1 MSRFR
6 FTCKIIA
13 TSFKGPA
20 KEGGVYSK
28 VSGEI
33 SLETLVKRDMT
44 KDQQRPRPRGVFTVT
59 FRRENMP
66 RALVA
71 VSEQREC

>member
-6 FTCKIIA
+6 FTCKVIT
-13 TSFKGPA
+13 TSFNGPA

-28 VSGEI
+28 DSGEI
-33 SLETLVKRDMT
+33 SLEILVKRAMT
-44 KDQQRPRPRGVFTVT
+44 KDQQRPRPRRIFTVR

-66 RALVA
+66 RTLVA
-71 VSEQREC
+71 VSVQMEC